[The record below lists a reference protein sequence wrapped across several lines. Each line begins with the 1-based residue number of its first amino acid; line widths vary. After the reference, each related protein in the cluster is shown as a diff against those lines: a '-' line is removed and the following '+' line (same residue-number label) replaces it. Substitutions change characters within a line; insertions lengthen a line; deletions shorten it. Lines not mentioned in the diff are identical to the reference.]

1 MIFHI
6 SDKTQFLHLAGLI
19 QLVTAQGCGCVAP
32 WVNTEENT
40 ESQTQ
45 TLFPKIP
52 FIWADQ
58 EKAKI
63 LFLFCIRVGR
73 SRLDCRVGFS
83 GQLEAHF
90 YSVKQADRTVIY
102 VIFDFQVISG
112 NREKREEDRT
122 ISVGLI
128 SLNSSV
134 TGLSFLSAKLPL
146 KSKDKYFFVFPGSIP
161 LAQTLHQASCWYPR
175 MMFRDGTIWTT
186 DIIDWEKSF
195 FIVFLLSDCSA
206 ASSATRSLHLL
217 KNIVF
222 LASGEPVYRYS
233 KERSQD
239 FQTLS
244 ELLHCTIWHIRK
256 TSFDTMSGF
265 CHDGEKRSETTF
277 PIKHLNLILMILKT
291 VSLASH

>member
-52 FIWADQ
+52 FIWEDQ

-90 YSVKQADRTVIY
+90 YSVKEADRTVIY

-134 TGLSFLSAKLPL
+134 TGLSFLSAKLSL
-146 KSKDKYFFVFPGSIP
+146 KSKDKCFLFSQEAYRWHKP
-161 LAQTLHQASCWYPR
+161 
-175 MMFRDGTIWTT
+175 
-186 DIIDWEKSF
+186 
-195 FIVFLLSDCSA
+195 FIRLPVGIHGWCSEMEPSGLQISSTGKNPFL
-206 ASSATRSLHLL
+206 
-217 KNIVF
+217 
-222 LASGEPVYRYS
+222 
-233 KERSQD
+233 
-239 FQTLS
+239 
-244 ELLHCTIWHIRK
+244 
-256 TSFDTMSGF
+256 
-265 CHDGEKRSETTF
+265 
-277 PIKHLNLILMILKT
+277 
-291 VSLASH
+291 